1 MSYNKDTDYQAKI
14 NDAVKK
20 GDYESAAKYEKSR
33 NEKIDGEGLSVAKT
47 NNYSGW
53 LDKTD
58 YSNVIRNQISTGAS
72 RKDVADTLKKR
83 IQKASG
89 TQGLSQYAYDDVYD
103 AAVRYIRGSDFSYA
117 ERAPQYRDSYSDD
130 ISELIREIR
139 NIRDFKYNPQEDELY
154 KYYQEQYK
162 REGKRAME
170 DLLGELSANTGGIA
184 SSYAATAASQS
195 LDYYN
200 KKMTDKIPELYSKA
214 FDKYLEEIGIKE
226 KQLSILGELSDKEYS
241 KYLDALKQ
249 YNTEREFSY
258 DAYIESL
265 ENEYRQREEE
275 RDILRDERDY
285 ELQLQKL
292 EDERQE
298 EMRKEEQDKIDNA
311 LLKWKQSGILD
322 KEGAEILG
330 LPEGLHTSDYDYKK
344 AQQYKLYSR

>member
-1 MSYNKDTDYQAKI
+1 MES
-14 NDAVKK
+14 
-20 GDYESAAKYEKSR
+20 GDYESAAKYEQSR

-58 YSNVIRNQISTGAS
+58 YSNVIRSQISSGAS
-72 RKDVADTLKKR
+72 RSDVADTLKKR
-83 IQKASG
+83 VQKASG
-89 TQGLSQYAYDDVYD
+89 TQGLIQYAYDDVYD

-117 ERAPQYRDSYSDD
+117 ESMPKYRDSYSDD

-139 NIRDFKYNPQEDELY
+139 SIRDFEYNPDEDELY

-184 SSYAATAASQS
+184 SSYAATAAAQS

-200 KKMTDKIPELYSKA
+200 QKMTDMIPELYTKA
-214 FDKYLEEIGIKE
+214 FDKYLEELGIKE
-226 KQLSILGELSDKEYS
+226 KQLSILGDLSDKEYS
-241 KYLDALKQ
+241 KYLDSLKQ
-249 YNTEREFSY
+249 YNTEREFQY
-258 DAYIESL
+258 DAYIDSL

-285 ELQLQKL
+285 ELQTKKL
-292 EDERQE
+292 EDSRQE
-298 EMRKEEQDKIDNA
+298 SLYKEEQDKIDNA

-344 AQQYKLYSR
+344 AQQYKLYRK